1 MKYVFRRMSGGV
13 VDSQK
18 EKNKTVKN
26 VWIVRLCQ
34 TFHCW
39 SAHVGAGATLL
50 EGDLGLFVPAVD
62 DELVMVHKSL
72 EGVWQMW
79 VTVYVEGKFVQD
91 FLCYLLYT
99 ISFQAVFDGADRPFA
114 TSVAFGII
122 WTCVDMFYPH
132 TPQQVGELVSE

>member
-1 MKYVFRRMSGGV
+1 MSGGV

-50 EGDLGLFVPAVD
+50 EGDLGLIPAV

-72 EGVWQMW
+72 EGV
-79 VTVYVEGKFVQD
+79 TD
-91 FLCYLLYT
+91 
-99 ISFQAVFDGADRPFA
+99 FDGTQDVP
-114 TSVAFGII
+114 SV
-122 WTCVDMFYPH
+122 
-132 TPQQVGELVSE
+132 

>member
-1 MKYVFRRMSGGV
+1 MSGDV

-39 SAHVGAGATLL
+39 SAHVMCNEGPVRAILAGPLLLDGALDVPPFVKNILHDATVSNLEVVGGGATLL

-79 VTVYVEGKFVQD
+79 VTVYVEGKLVHD
-91 FLCYLLYT
+91 LLCYLFNT
-99 ISFQAVFDGADRPFA
+99 IFFQAV
-114 TSVAFGII
+114 
-122 WTCVDMFYPH
+122 
-132 TPQQVGELVSE
+132 L